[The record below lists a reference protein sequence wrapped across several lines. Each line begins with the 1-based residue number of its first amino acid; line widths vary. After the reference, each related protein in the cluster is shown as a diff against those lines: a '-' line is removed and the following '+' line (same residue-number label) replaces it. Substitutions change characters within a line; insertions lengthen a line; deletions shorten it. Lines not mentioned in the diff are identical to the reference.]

1 MNDDIKQSRLEQYD
15 MSPKNTK
22 TTSKKPILKAD
33 PQHNSFVYAND
44 RVLEE
49 DKKRRPIGFRQIPKA
64 LKKPAFLVFSVF
76 VLLALYIGA
85 TMAPKYS
92 IQKISIDLQTNAN
105 GQSYYMYKGK
115 PVIVDTIT
123 PIESATLTK
132 SAIELSQKN
141 GTQLPKTEFVSEI
154 KTFDGDQKELTYQ
167 LKLSRHF
174 GVWSLLPA
182 IVAIALCWLTREP
195 VTSLFSGILVGALL
209 LQQYDV
215 VDAVLLQSMATK
227 SAAGIMLLYLWL
239 LGGLMG
245 IWART
250 GAAKAFAEL
259 MTKHIVKGPRSAKF
273 VAWVLGVIFFQGGTM
288 STVLVGSTVKPIA
301 DKEKISHEELSYVV
315 DSTASPIACLLA
327 FNAWPGYVQAFMLVS
342 GVGFL
347 ATETD
352 RIQFFFASIPFSF
365 YAIFAVIGTLL
376 LSFDKAPF
384 LGKQMKEAIKR
395 SRETG
400 QLDADGAKP
409 LSAKELEASDVP
421 PHYKPHVIDFFLP
434 LALLIGVTI
443 GTFILMGSPKVRWGF
458 GLAFMSAA
466 VLALVR
472 GMRLTEVIEGIGEGL
487 KGVVLGSVI
496 LILAITIGGIAK
508 QAGGGVY
515 LVDMLGSSIPFFLL
529 PTILMAL
536 TVIVAFSTGTSWGTY
551 AVAFPLALPLAWS
564 VAINAGYANPEI
576 YLMICFATVL
586 NGSVMGD
593 QCSPISDTTILSS
606 MCTGCDLMDHVKTQ
620 IIPAMYAA
628 GLALICWTISTFIF
642 A

>member
-1 MNDDIKQSRLEQYD
+1 
-15 MSPKNTK
+15 MSQTFQNKKTK
-22 TTSKKPILKAD
+22 KKKKPILKAD
-33 PQHNSFVYAND
+33 PQHNSFVYA
-44 RVLEE
+44 EE
-49 DKKRRPIGFRQIPKA
+49 RSHEIDKRRKPLGFKFIYRTV
-64 LKKPAFLVFSVF
+64 KKPAFVVFTF
-76 VLLALYIGA
+76 FTLLALYIGA
-85 TMAPKYS
+85 TTSPKYT
-92 IQKISIDLQTNAN
+92 IQKVAIDLQQNTN
-105 GQSYYMYKGK
+105 GQSYYTYKGK
-115 PVIVDTIT
+115 QVYVDNVT
-123 PIESATLTK
+123 PIANAQLTKERAATLASTN
-132 SAIELSQKN
+132 LS
-141 GTQLPKTEFVSEI
+141 LPSTEFVKETKLI
-154 KTFDGDQKELTYQ
+154 NGQPKELIYQ
-167 LKLSRHF
+167 LKLTKHW
-174 GVWSLLPA
+174 GIWSLLPA

-209 LQQYDV
+209 LQQYDII
-215 VDAVLLQSMATK
+215 DAVMLQSMATK

-259 MTKHIVKGPRSAKF
+259 MTKHIVRGPRSAKF
-273 VAWVLGVIFFQGGTM
+273 VAWILGVIFFQGGTM

-301 DKEKISHEELSYVV
+301 DKENISHEELSYIV

-347 ATETD
+347 ATEVD
-352 RIQFFFASIPFSF
+352 RIQFFFSSVPFSF
-365 YAIFAVIGTLL
+365 YAIFAVLGTLL

-384 LGKQMKEAIKR
+384 LGKQMKAAIKR

-400 QLDADGAKP
+400 ALDAEGAKP

-443 GTFILMGSPKVRWGF
+443 GTFIFMGSPKVRWGF

-466 VLALVR
+466 ILALVR

-508 QAGGGVY
+508 QTGGGVY
-515 LVDMLGSSIPFFLL
+515 LVELLGSSIPFYIL
-529 PTILMAL
+529 PAILMAL
-536 TVIVAFSTGTSWGTY
+536 TVIIAFSTGTSWGTY

-564 VAINAGYANPEI
+564 VAMNSGIANPKA

-620 IIPAMYAA
+620 MIPAGYAA
-628 GLALICWTISTFIF
+628 GLALICWTISTFLV

>member
-1 MNDDIKQSRLEQYD
+1 MSQKSTIK
-15 MSPKNTK
+15 KK
-22 TTSKKPILKAD
+22 SKPTIQAD
-33 PQHNSFVYAND
+33 PKHNSFVYASD
-44 RVLEE
+44 RLTES
-49 DKKRRPIGFRQIPKA
+49 DKKRRPLGAKFISRTF
-64 LKKPAFLVFSVF
+64 KKPAFMVFAIF
-76 VLLALYIGA
+76 ALAAFYIGA
-85 TMAPKYS
+85 TQGPQYTVQQVS
-92 IQKISIDLQTNAN
+92 LDVQKDAKGSQFYL
-105 GQSYYMYKGK
+105 YKGK
-115 PVIVDTIT
+115 PKYVTNIK
-123 PIESATLTK
+123 PLAEASLTK
-132 SAIELSQKN
+132 ASIAALNNDVS
-141 GTQLPKTEFVSEI
+141 TLPKTEVVRTTKLINGE
-154 KTFDGDQKELTYQ
+154 QKEVFYQ
-167 LKLSRHF
+167 LKLSQHF
-174 GVWSLLPA
+174 GIWSLLPA
-182 IVAIALCWLTREP
+182 LVAIILCWLTREP
-195 VTSLFSGILVGALL
+195 VTSLFSGIIVGALL
-209 LQQYDV
+209 LQQYDIT
-215 VDAVLLQSMATK
+215 DAVLLEAMATK

-259 MTKHIVKGPRSAKF
+259 MTKHIVRGPRSAKF
-273 VAWVLGVIFFQGGTM
+273 VAWLLGVIFFQGGTM

-301 DKEKISHEELSYVV
+301 DKEKISHEELSYIV

-352 RIQFFFASIPFSF
+352 RIQFFFSSVPFSF
-365 YAIFAVIGTLL
+365 YAIFAVLGTLL

-395 SRETG
+395 SRTTG
-400 QLDADGAKP
+400 KLDAEGAKP
-409 LSAKELEASDVP
+409 LSAAELEASDVP
-421 PHYKPHVIDFFLP
+421 AHYKPHVIDFFLP

-443 GTFILMGSPKVRWGF
+443 GTFIFMGSPKVRWGF

-466 VLALVR
+466 GLALIR
-472 GMRLTEVIEGIGEGL
+472 GMRLTEMIEGIGEGL

-508 QAGGGVY
+508 SAGGGVY
-515 LVDMLGSSIPFFLL
+515 LVELLGSSIPFYVL
-529 PTILMAL
+529 PAILMFL
-536 TVIVAFSTGTSWGTY
+536 TVTIAFSTGTSWGTY

-564 VAINAGYANPEI
+564 VAMNAGIANPKA

-620 IIPAMYAA
+620 MIPAMYAA
-628 GLALICWTISTFIF
+628 GLALICWTAATFLV

>member
-1 MNDDIKQSRLEQYD
+1 
-15 MSPKNTK
+15 MSQTFRNKK
-22 TTSKKPILKAD
+22 TQKKKPILKAD
-33 PQHNSFVYAND
+33 PQHNSFVYA
-44 RVLEE
+44 EE
-49 DKKRRPIGFRQIPKA
+49 RSHEIDKIREPIGARFFLKS
-64 LKKPAFLVFSVF
+64 LKKPAFIVFTLF
-76 VLLALYIGA
+76 TLLALYIGA
-85 TMAPKYS
+85 TMAPKQT
-92 IQKISIDLQTNAN
+92 IQKISIDLQKTEQ
-105 GQSYYMYKGK
+105 GQSFYVYKGK
-115 PVIVDTIT
+115 QVFVDNVT
-123 PIESATLTK
+123 PITNAQLTKENIANARATGATLPA
-132 SAIELSQKN
+132 S
-141 GTQLPKTEFVSEI
+141 EFV
-154 KTFDGDQKELTYQ
+154 KETKLINGQPTDLIFQ
-167 LKLSRHF
+167 LKLAKHW
-174 GVWSLLPA
+174 GIWSLLPA

-209 LQQYDV
+209 LQKYDV
-215 VDAVLLQSMATK
+215 IDTVLLQSMATK
-227 SAAGIMLLYLWL
+227 SAAGIMLLYLWM

-259 MTKHIVKGPRSAKF
+259 MTKHIVRGPRSAKF
-273 VAWVLGVIFFQGGTM
+273 VAWILGVIFFQGGTM

-301 DKEKISHEELSYVV
+301 DKEKISHEELSYIV

-347 ATETD
+347 ATEVD
-352 RIQFFFASIPFSF
+352 RIQFFFASVPFSF
-365 YAIFAVIGTLL
+365 YAIFAVLGTLL

-400 QLDADGAKP
+400 ELDAKNAQP

-434 LALLIGVTI
+434 LALLIGITI
-443 GTFILMGSPKVRWGF
+443 GTFIFMGSPKVRWGF
-458 GLAFMSAA
+458 GIAFISAA

-508 QAGGGVY
+508 QTGGGVY
-515 LVDMLGSSIPFFLL
+515 LVELLGSSIPFYIL
-529 PTILMAL
+529 PAILMGL
-536 TVIVAFSTGTSWGTY
+536 TVIIAFSTGTSWGTY

-564 VAINAGYANPEI
+564 VAMNAGIANPKA

-620 IIPAMYAA
+620 MIPALYAA
-628 GLALICWTISTFIF
+628 GLALICWTFATFIV

>member
-1 MNDDIKQSRLEQYD
+1 

-22 TTSKKPILKAD
+22 ITSKKPILKTD

-44 RVLEE
+44 RFLEE
-49 DKKRRPIGFRQIPKA
+49 DKKRRPIGFKLISKA

-85 TMAPKYS
+85 TMPPKYS

-154 KTFDGDQKELTYQ
+154 KTFDGNQKELTYQ
-167 LKLSRHF
+167 LKLARHF

-259 MTKHIVKGPRSAKF
+259 MTKHIVKGPSSAKF

-301 DKEKISHEELSYVV
+301 DKEKISHEELSYIV

-384 LGKQMKEAIKR
+384 LGKQMKKAIKR

-421 PHYKPHVIDFFLP
+421 HHYNPHVIDFFLP

>member
-1 MNDDIKQSRLEQYD
+1 

-22 TTSKKPILKAD
+22 TTSKKPIVKAE
-33 PQHNSFVYAND
+33 PQYSSFAHASD
-44 RVLEE
+44 QLLRE
-49 DKKRRPIGFRQIPKA
+49 DKKQPSFGVRQIA
-64 LKKPAFLVFSVF
+64 NAIKKPAFLVFSVF
-76 VLLALYIGA
+76 VLLALYMGA
-85 TMAPKYS
+85 TMAPKYA

-105 GQSYYMYKGK
+105 GQSYYIYKGK
-115 PVIVDTIT
+115 PVIVDNIT
-123 PIESATLTK
+123 PIESATLTP
-132 SAIELSQKN
+132 SAIERSQKN
-141 GTQLPKTEFVSEI
+141 GSQLPESEFVSEI
-154 KTFDGDQKELTYQ
+154 KTFDGEQTQLIYQ
-167 LKLSRHF
+167 LKLARHF
-174 GVWSLLPA
+174 GIWSLLPA

-209 LQQYDV
+209 LQQYDI
-215 VDAVLLQSMATK
+215 VDTVLLQSMATK

-301 DKEKISHEELSYVV
+301 DKEKVSHEELSYIV

-352 RIQFFFASIPFSF
+352 RIQFFFASVPFSF
-365 YAIFAVIGTLL
+365 YAIFAVLGTLL
-376 LSFDKAPF
+376 LAFDKAPF
-384 LGKQMKEAIKR
+384 LGKQMKAAIKR

-400 QLDADGAKP
+400 QLDSDGAKP

-421 PHYKPHVIDFFLP
+421 AHYKPHVIDFFLP

-443 GTFILMGSPKVRWGF
+443 GTFALMGSPNVRWGF

-508 QAGGGVY
+508 QTGGGVY
-515 LVDMLGSSIPFFLL
+515 LVDMLGSSIPFYLL

-620 IIPAMYAA
+620 IIPASYAA
-628 GLALICWTISTFIF
+628 GLALICWTVSTLIF

>member
-1 MNDDIKQSRLEQYD
+1 MSQQDIK
-15 MSPKNTK
+15 TK
-22 TTSKKPILKAD
+22 KVKPIVKAD
-33 PQHNSFVYAND
+33 PQHNSFVYANE
-44 RVLEE
+44 RILED
-49 DKKRRPIGFRQIPKA
+49 DKVRKPLGAKSISRIF
-64 LKKPAFLVFSVF
+64 KKPAFIVFTF
-76 VLLALYIGA
+76 FALLALYIGA
-85 TMAPKYS
+85 TMPPQYS
-92 IQKISIDLQTNAN
+92 IQKIAIDLQKNSQ
-105 GQSYYMYKGK
+105 GQPYYMYKGK
-115 PVIVDTIT
+115 PVVIDSIV
-123 PIESATLTK
+123 PIDSAQ
-132 SAIELSQKN
+132 LSKKN
-141 GTQLPKTEFVSEI
+141 IDNAQRTGAKLPSSEFVQEI
-154 KTFDGDQKELTYQ
+154 KQINGQPTELISQ
-167 LKLSRHF
+167 LKLARHW
-174 GVWSLLPA
+174 GIWSLLPA

-215 VDAVLLQSMATK
+215 IDTVLLQSMATK

-259 MTKHIVKGPRSAKF
+259 MTKHIVTGPRSAKF
-273 VAWVLGVIFFQGGTM
+273 VAWILGVIFFQGGTM

-301 DKEKISHEELSYVV
+301 DKEKISHEELSYIV

-347 ATETD
+347 ATEVD
-352 RIQFFFASIPFSF
+352 RIQFFFSSVPFSF
-365 YAIFAVIGTLL
+365 YAIFAVLGTLL

-384 LGKQMKEAIKR
+384 LGKQMKAAIKR

-400 QLDADGAKP
+400 QLNAPGAKP

-421 PHYKPHVIDFFLP
+421 PHYKPHVMDFFLP

-443 GTFILMGSPKVRWGF
+443 GTFIFMGSPKVRWGF

-472 GMRLTEVIEGIGEGL
+472 GMRLTELIEGIGEGL

-508 QAGGGVY
+508 QTGGGVY
-515 LVDMLGSSIPFFLL
+515 LVDLLGSSIPFYIL
-529 PTILMAL
+529 PAILMAL
-536 TVIVAFSTGTSWGTY
+536 TVIIAFSTGTSWGTY

-564 VAINAGYANPEI
+564 VAINSGMSNPKA

-620 IIPAMYAA
+620 MIPAAYAA
-628 GLALICWTISTFIF
+628 GLALICWTAATFLF

>member
-1 MNDDIKQSRLEQYD
+1 
-15 MSPKNTK
+15 MSQTFNKK
-22 TTSKKPILKAD
+22 TTKNQKPTVKAD
-33 PQHNSFVYAND
+33 PQHNSFVYA
-44 RVLEE
+44 EE
-49 DKKRRPIGFRQIPKA
+49 RIHESDKKRRPLGAKFITRFF
-64 LKKPAFLVFSVF
+64 KKPAFMVFAI
-76 VLLALYIGA
+76 LALTAFYVGS
-85 TMAPKYS
+85 TQGPSYTV
-92 IQKISIDLQTNAN
+92 QQVSIDLQTN
-105 GQSYYMYKGK
+105 QSGEMFYLYKGK
-115 PVIVDTIT
+115 PKAIDGVL
-123 PIESATLTK
+123 PIENAQLTK
-132 SAIELSQKN
+132 ENIKQLNNDVS
-141 GTQLPKTEFVSEI
+141 TLPKTEFV
-154 KTFDGDQKELTYQ
+154 KTKKIINGVETDVIYQ
-167 LKLSRHF
+167 LKLAQHF
-174 GVWSLLPA
+174 GIWSLLPA

-195 VTSLFSGILVGALL
+195 VTSLFSGIIVGALL
-209 LQQYDV
+209 LQQYDIT
-215 VDAVLLQSMATK
+215 DAVLLEAMATK

-259 MTKHIVKGPRSAKF
+259 MTKHIVRGPRSAKF
-273 VAWVLGVIFFQGGTM
+273 VAWILGVIFFQGGTM

-301 DKEKISHEELSYVV
+301 DKEKISHEELSYIV

-352 RIQFFFASIPFSF
+352 RIQFFFSSVPFSF
-365 YAIFAVIGTLL
+365 YAIFAVLGTLL

-384 LGKQMKEAIKR
+384 LGKQMKAAIKR

-400 QLDADGAKP
+400 KLDAEGAKP
-409 LSAKELEASDVP
+409 LSAAELETSDVP
-421 PHYKPHVIDFFLP
+421 AHYKPHVIDFFLP
-434 LALLIGVTI
+434 LTLLIGITI
-443 GTFILMGSPKVRWGF
+443 GTFVFMGSPKVRWGF
-458 GLAFMSAA
+458 GIAFMSAA

-472 GMRLTEVIEGIGEGL
+472 GMRLSEMIEGIGEGL

-508 QAGGGVY
+508 SAGGGVY
-515 LVDMLGSSIPFFLL
+515 LVELLGSSIPFYLL
-529 PTILMAL
+529 PLILMTL
-536 TVIVAFSTGTSWGTY
+536 TVVIAFSTGTSWGTY

-564 VAINAGYANPEI
+564 VAQNAGLANPKA

-620 IIPAMYAA
+620 MIPAGYAA
-628 GLALICWTISTFIF
+628 GLALVCWTAATFLV

>member
-1 MNDDIKQSRLEQYD
+1 

-22 TTSKKPILKAD
+22 TTSEKPILKAD

-44 RVLEE
+44 RILEE
-49 DKKRRPIGFRQIPKA
+49 DKKRRPIGFRLISKV

-85 TMAPKYS
+85 TMPPKYS
-92 IQKISIDLQTNAN
+92 IQKIAIDLQTNAN

-167 LKLSRHF
+167 LKLARHF

-215 VDAVLLQSMATK
+215 VDSVLLQSMATK

-301 DKEKISHEELSYVV
+301 DKEKISHEELSYIV

-384 LGKQMKEAIKR
+384 LGRQMKEAIKR

>member
-1 MNDDIKQSRLEQYD
+1 MNQKKE
-15 MSPKNTK
+15 SPVSNK
-22 TTSKKPILKAD
+22 TKPIIKAD
-33 PQHNSFVYAND
+33 PQHNSFVYANEKAHESD
-44 RVLEE
+44 KQRVPLGGSFLL
-49 DKKRRPIGFRQIPKA
+49 RI
-64 LKKPAFLVFSVF
+64 LKKPAFLIFAIF
-76 VLLALYIGA
+76 ALTAWYIGA
-85 TMAPKYS
+85 TQGPRYTV
-92 IQKISIDLQTNAN
+92 QQVTIDLQTNDQ
-105 GQSYYMYKGK
+105 GQLYYLYKGK
-115 PVIVDTIT
+115 PT
-123 PIESATLTK
+123 PVESVTAIENAQLTK
-132 SAIELSQKN
+132 ARISELNNNVSS
-141 GTQLPKTEFVSEI
+141 LPKTEFVQTKKMINGVE
-154 KTFDGDQKELTYQ
+154 KDVVYQ
-167 LKLSRHF
+167 LKLAQHF
-174 GVWSLLPA
+174 GLWSLLPA

-195 VTSLFSGILVGALL
+195 VSALFSGIIVGALL
-209 LQQYDV
+209 LQQYDIT
-215 VDAVLLQSMATK
+215 DAVLLEAMATK
-227 SAAGIMLLYLWL
+227 SAAGIMLLYLWM

-259 MTKHIVKGPRSAKF
+259 MTKHIVRGPRSAKF

-301 DKEKISHEELSYVV
+301 DKENISHEELSYIV

-347 ATETD
+347 ATEAD
-352 RIQFFFASIPFSF
+352 RIQFFFSSVPYSF
-365 YAIFAVIGTLL
+365 YAIFAILGTLL

-384 LGKQMKEAIKR
+384 LGKQMKAAIAR
-395 SRETG
+395 SRATG
-400 QLDADGAKP
+400 QLDAPNAQP
-409 LSAKELEASDVP
+409 LSAAELESSDVP
-421 PHYKPHVIDFFLP
+421 AHYKPHVIDFFLP

-443 GTFILMGSPKVRWGF
+443 GTFIFMGSPKVRWGF
-458 GLAFMSAA
+458 GLAFMSAGI
-466 VLALVR
+466 LALGR
-472 GMRLTEVIEGIGEGL
+472 GMRLSEVIEGIGEGL

-508 QAGGGVY
+508 SAGGGVY
-515 LVDMLGSSIPFFLL
+515 LVELLGSSIPYYIL
-529 PTILMAL
+529 PAILMTL
-536 TVIVAFSTGTSWGTY
+536 TVAIAFSTGTSWGTY

-564 VAINAGYANPEI
+564 VAQNAGLANPKA

-620 IIPAMYAA
+620 MIPALYAA
-628 GLALICWTISTFIF
+628 GLALVCWTVATLLV

>member
-1 MNDDIKQSRLEQYD
+1 MGSNKIK
-15 MSPKNTK
+15 
-22 TTSKKPILKAD
+22 SKKVKPIVKAD
-33 PQHNSFVYAND
+33 PHHNSFVYANE
-44 RVLEE
+44 RIMEE
-49 DKKRRPIGFRQIPKA
+49 DKKREPIGSKLFSRT
-64 LKKPAFLVFSVF
+64 LKKPAFLVFAVF
-76 VLLALYIGA
+76 TILALYIGA
-85 TMAPKYS
+85 TMPPKYS
-92 IQKISIDLQTNAN
+92 VQKVSIDLQTNN
-105 GQSYYMYKGK
+105 QGKQFYLYKGK
-115 PVIVDTIT
+115 PVIVNQLI
-123 PIESATLTK
+123 PISNAQLTK
-132 SAIELSQKN
+132 ANVSVAKAN
-141 GTQLPKTEFVSEI
+141 GIQLPKSEFV
-154 KTFDGDQKELTYQ
+154 KETKLINGEPRELIYQ
-167 LKLSRHF
+167 LKLAQHW
-174 GVWSLLPA
+174 GIWSLLPA

-195 VTSLFSGILVGALL
+195 VTSLFSGIIVGALL

-215 VDAVLLQSMATK
+215 VDTVLLQSMATK

-259 MTKHIVKGPRSAKF
+259 MTKHIVTGPRSAKF
-273 VAWVLGVIFFQGGTM
+273 VAWILGVIFFQGGTM

-301 DKEKISHEELSYVV
+301 DKENISHEELSYIV

-352 RIQFFFASIPFSF
+352 RIQFFFSSVPFSF
-365 YAIFAVIGTLL
+365 YAIFAILGTLL

-384 LGKQMKEAIKR
+384 LGKQMKKAIKR
-395 SRETG
+395 ARETG
-400 QLDADGAKP
+400 KLDSEQAQP

-421 PHYKPHVIDFFLP
+421 AHYKPHVIDFFLP

-443 GTFILMGSPKVRWGF
+443 GTFVLLGSPKVRWGF
-458 GLAFMSAA
+458 GLAFISAA
-466 VLALVR
+466 GLALIR
-472 GMRLTEVIEGIGEGL
+472 GMRLTEVIEGVGEGL

-508 QAGGGVY
+508 QTGGGVY
-515 LVDMLGSSIPFFLL
+515 LVELLGSSIPFFAL
-529 PTILMAL
+529 PAILMFL
-536 TVIVAFSTGTSWGTY
+536 TVIIAFSTGTSWGTY

-564 VAINAGYANPEI
+564 VAMNAGIANPKA

-620 IIPAMYAA
+620 MIPASYAA
-628 GLALICWTISTFIF
+628 GLALICWTAATFLV

>member
-1 MNDDIKQSRLEQYD
+1 MINKKETQ
-15 MSPKNTK
+15 KK
-22 TTSKKPILKAD
+22 VKPIVKAD
-33 PQHNSFVYAND
+33 PQHNSFVYANE

-49 DKKRRPIGFRQIPKA
+49 DKRRRPLGHRFISRTF
-64 LKKPAFLVFSVF
+64 KKPAFVAF
-76 VLLALYIGA
+76 ALFACLSFYIGF
-85 TMAPKYS
+85 TTPPKYA
-92 IQKISIDLQTNAN
+92 IQKISIDLQKNSQ
-105 GQSYYMYKGK
+105 GQSFYMYKGS
-115 PVIVDTIT
+115 PVYVDTIT

-132 SAIELSQKN
+132 SSVSHAQKN
-141 GTQLPKTEFVSEI
+141 NVTLPKTEFVSETRTI
-154 KTFDGDQKELTYQ
+154 NGEQKSLIYQ
-167 LKLSRHF
+167 LKLTKHW
-174 GVWSLLPA
+174 GIWSLLPA
-182 IVAIALCWLTREP
+182 ITAIALCWLTHEP
-195 VTSLFSGILVGALL
+195 VTSLFSGIFVGALL
-209 LQQYDV
+209 LQKYDI
-215 VDAVLLQSMATK
+215 VDAVLLPSMATK

-259 MTKHIVKGPRSAKF
+259 MTTHVVKGPRSAKF

-301 DKEKISHEELSYVV
+301 DKENISHEELSYIV

-347 ATETD
+347 ATEVD
-352 RIQFFFASIPFSF
+352 RIQFFFSSIPFSF
-365 YAIFAVIGTLL
+365 YAIFAILGTLL

-384 LGKQMKEAIKR
+384 LGKQMKAAILR
-395 SRETG
+395 ARTTG
-400 QLDADGAKP
+400 KLDAEHAKP
-409 LSAKELEASDVP
+409 LSAKELESSDVP
-421 PHYKPHVIDFFLP
+421 RHYKPHVIDFFLP
-434 LALLIGVTI
+434 LTLLIGVTI
-443 GTFILMGSPKVRWGF
+443 GTFIVMGSPKVRWGF

-466 VLALVR
+466 VLALLR
-472 GMRLTEVIEGIGEGL
+472 GMRLTEVIEGVGEGL

-496 LILAITIGGIAK
+496 LVLAITIGGIAK

-515 LVDMLGSSIPFFLL
+515 LVELLGGAIPFYVL
-529 PTILMAL
+529 PAILMAL
-536 TVIVAFSTGTSWGTY
+536 TVIIAFSTGTSWGTY

-564 VAINAGYANPEI
+564 VAMNSGLANPKA

-620 IIPAMYAA
+620 IIPAAYAA
-628 GLALICWTISTFIF
+628 GLALICWTIATFII

>member
-1 MNDDIKQSRLEQYD
+1 
-15 MSPKNTK
+15 
-22 TTSKKPILKAD
+22 
-33 PQHNSFVYAND
+33 
-44 RVLEE
+44 
-49 DKKRRPIGFRQIPKA
+49 
-64 LKKPAFLVFSVF
+64 
-76 VLLALYIGA
+76 
-85 TMAPKYS
+85 
-92 IQKISIDLQTNAN
+92 
-105 GQSYYMYKGK
+105 MYKGK

-182 IVAIALCWLTREP
+182 IVAIALCWLTRES